1 MRVLFVQH
9 QDDCPPGLVG
19 DRLAEL
25 GARID
30 VADPRRPLPDPAGF
44 DLIVPLGSDDS
55 VTDQTLGYLAAEAEL
70 LAGAVRAEVPV
81 FGICFGAQLLC
92 RVLGGSVA
100 PATSGPEIDWMPVE
114 VMEVT
119 NGATQVEPG
128 PWLVWHEDVMTP
140 PAGSVE
146 LARSA
151 VCSQAFGVGRHLGV
165 QFHPEATLDIAWS
178 WARGYRR
185 SLDRIGRDPEEMLG
199 RMAADQEDA
208 HRRVATLVDR
218 VLAHTGLA
226 G

>member
-30 VADPRRPLPDPAGF
+30 VVDPRRPLPDPTGF

-55 VTDQTLGYLAAEAEL
+55 VADETVGYLAAEAEL
-70 LAGAVRAEVPV
+70 LDGAVRADVPV

-100 PATSGPEIDWMPVE
+100 PARNGPEIDWMRVA
-114 VMEVT
+114 VT
-119 NGATQVEPG
+119 NGATTVEPG

-140 PAGSVE
+140 PAGSAE
-146 LARSA
+146 LARSE
-151 VCSQAFGVGRHLGV
+151 VCSQAFSVGRHLGV
-165 QFHPEATLDIAWS
+165 QFHPEATLDIAWA
-178 WARGYRR
+178 WARGYRL
-185 SLDRIGRDPEEMLG
+185 SLDKIGRDPEEMLG
-199 RMAADQEDA
+199 RMAADQEGA
-208 HRRVATLVDR
+208 RRRVATLVDR
-218 VLAHTGLA
+218 VLAHAGL
-226 G
+226 GPL